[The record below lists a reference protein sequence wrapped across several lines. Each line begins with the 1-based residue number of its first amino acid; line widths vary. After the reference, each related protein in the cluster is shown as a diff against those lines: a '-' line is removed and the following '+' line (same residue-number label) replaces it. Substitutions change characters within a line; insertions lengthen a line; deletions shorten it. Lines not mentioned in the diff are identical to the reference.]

1 MDIRSV
7 TKDST
12 LYQHLS
18 YKNRQLGNVEK
29 KTGVVSDSLV
39 LYFYKPEYFTDAKM
53 NDGIE
58 RFKNLKKEDG
68 TPITIRIRHVY
79 VVRKSYAEVLQYDL

>member
-1 MDIRSV
+1 MH
-7 TKDST
+7 
-12 LYQHLS
+12 QHLS
-18 YKNRQLGNVEK
+18 YKSKQLKKVKE

-58 RFKNLKKEDG
+58 RFKNLKKEDV

-79 VVRKSYAEVLQYDL
+79 VVRKGYAEVLQYDL